1 MSEFNRMLQAR
12 KWMKTNEN
20 FLSTWHAH
28 VGYTLDLFYYFSKY
42 RSVEHVAETCDFNR
56 ALLNR
61 WIEVGLEIGHL
72 KKSMT
77 GKVKAKR
84 KLIKYASANSPES
97 VGVLLRE
104 MMELHLPTLLKYPD
118 LLKNNERIEYLEDS
132 FANVVAE
139 TSTLLE
145 KVSISP
151 ILKIVK
157 KNKPATIIDLG
168 CGYGGYLKRIQ
179 KRFPTIA
186 LNGVEINDK
195 VAKQARDALNEQA
208 QIHCTDMETFIEKYI
223 GKTDMVMV
231 HNLLYYFAP
240 EERAELFKKIASI
253 MNQGGIITFIQPV
266 KGAKHGQTFTAAFN
280 TFMTAHKNLYPL
292 PTLKEMKR
300 NSKKAG
306 LKIMTIK
313 PLIREGGWYLVT
325 MRKQFNR
332 LTT

>member
-1 MSEFNRMLQAR
+1 MLQAR

-28 VGYTLDLFYYFSKY
+28 VGYTLDLFHCFRKY
-42 RSVEHVAETCDFNR
+42 RSVDHVAENRDFNR
-56 ALLNR
+56 ALLKR
-61 WIEVGLEIGHL
+61 WIEVGLEVGHL
-72 KKSMT
+72 KKSIT
-77 GKVKAKR
+77 GKIKAKR

-118 LLKNNERIEYLEDS
+118 LLKNNERIEYLEEH

-168 CGYGGYLKRIQ
+168 CGYGGYLKFIQ
-179 KRFPTIA
+179 NRFPAIA
-186 LNGVEINDK
+186 LNGVEINEK
-195 VAKQARDALNEQA
+195 VANQARNVLNEQA
-208 QIHCTDMETFIEKYI
+208 KIYCADMVTFIEKYSF
-223 GKTDMVMV
+223 KADMVMV

-240 EERAELFKKIASI
+240 EERPELFEKMASI
-253 MNQGGIITFIQPV
+253 MNQGGIITFIHPV
-266 KGAKHGQTFTAAFN
+266 NGAKHGQTFTAAFN

-292 PTLKEMKR
+292 PTIKDMKR
-300 NSKKAG
+300 SSKKAG

-313 PLIREGGWYLVT
+313 PLIREGGWYLIT
-325 MRKQFNR
+325 MKKAN
-332 LTT
+332 